1 MKTFL
6 IILVLTSFNILL
18 LYCQT
23 DSNQH
28 YKNVVYVEI
37 LGNSIVTGI
46 NIEREIYQ
54 SMFYKN
60 DNLNLNVGVGT
71 FIPSIGSSLN
81 YSIGEKNQIE
91 IGIGYHLILTELGD
105 KYEKDFPVFNFGYKS
120 LGQNSIFKFY
130 FMPIYNFIGFNFSIY
145 RF

>member
-6 IILVLTSFNILL
+6 YIFILTISNIFI
-18 LYCQT
+18 LYSQS
-23 DSNQH
+23 DSIEH

-37 LGNSIVTGI
+37 LGNSILSGI
-46 NIEREIYQ
+46 CFEREIYNGL
-54 SMFYKN
+54 FNKN
-60 DNLNLNVGVGT
+60 DNLNLNVGLGT
-71 FIPSIGSSLN
+71 FVPSIGSSLN

-91 IGIGYHLILTELGD
+91 FGIGYHLILMELGD
-105 KYEKDFPVFNFGYKS
+105 KYEKDFPILNFGYKS
-120 LGQNSIFKFY
+120 LGKNLIFKFY